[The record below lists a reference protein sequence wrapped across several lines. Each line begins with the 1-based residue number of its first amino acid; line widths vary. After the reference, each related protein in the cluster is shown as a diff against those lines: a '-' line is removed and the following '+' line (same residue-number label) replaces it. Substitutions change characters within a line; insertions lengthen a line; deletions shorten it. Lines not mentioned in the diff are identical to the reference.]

1 MPSRTQSAKKFLRR
15 YTDIP
20 ALIYLLREQKIT
32 LLSPSTWDD
41 GNDREFMTLYQGR
54 KRLKSLLALCFSQ
67 SDETY
72 HHWRVFAPGAG
83 GVCVAF
89 DRNELVK
96 TFKTRRGVRMGAVEY
111 LKIGEL
117 RGKRIAVSKLPF
129 LKRYAYAHESEFRLL
144 YESTSVEAK
153 TLDVPIPLSC
163 IRRITLSPWIPGSLF
178 SRVKDT
184 LKSIPGCEG
193 AKIYRSTLI
202 GNEEWKK
209 LGSGAKG
216 K

>member
-1 MPSRTQSAKKFLRR
+1 MPSRTKSAKKFLRR

-20 ALIYLLREQKIT
+20 ALIYLLRERKIT
-32 LLSPSTWDD
+32 LLSPAAWDD

-54 KRLKSLLALCFSQ
+54 RRLKSLLALCFSRA
-67 SDETY
+67 DETY

-83 GVCVAF
+83 GVCIAF
-89 DRNELVK
+89 DHNELVR
-96 TFKTRRGVRMGAVEY
+96 TFKARRGVRMGPVEY

-117 RGKRIAVSKLPF
+117 RGKRINVSKLPF

-144 YESTSVEAK
+144 YESKTVEAK

-163 IRRITLSPWIPGSLF
+163 IRRITLSPWIPGSLVE
-178 SRVKDT
+178 RVKET

-209 LGSGAKG
+209 LGTTAAG
-216 K
+216 

>member
-1 MPSRTQSAKKFLRR
+1 MPSRIRSAKKFLRR

-20 ALIYLLREQKIT
+20 ALIYLLRERKIT
-32 LLSPSTWDD
+32 LLSPATWDD

-54 KRLKSLLALCFSQ
+54 KRLKSLLALCFSRA
-67 SDETY
+67 DETY

-83 GVCVAF
+83 GVCIAF
-89 DRNELVK
+89 DHHELVR
-96 TFKTRRGVRMGAVEY
+96 TFSTRRGVRMGPVEY

-117 RGKRIAVSKLPF
+117 RGRRVKVSKLPF

-144 YESTSVEAK
+144 YESKTVEAK

-163 IRRITLSPWIPGSLF
+163 IRRITLSPWIPGSLVA
-178 SRVKDT
+178 RVKET
-184 LKSIPGCEG
+184 LKSIPGCEK

-209 LGSGAKG
+209 LGTTAVR
-216 K
+216 